1 MDTESDL
8 DDQVYLVRIHPGS
21 VVPERTCIVVE
32 ATKQTTAEEILIRVL
47 EKLGLD
53 NAEGYYVAEVNQE
66 SGQSCLERRLQNLE
80 CPVKLQI
87 LWPKIVSESGSG
99 GDQGMFRTNF
109 RFFLRSINE
118 SPDSREGAELSNMT
132 NIESFVSG
140 FFPHPYTTKEY
151 HDLCHLPDLNEKT
164 LLDNLAAR
172 FKQGKI
178 YTYVGSILIAV
189 NPFKFFPIYNPKYVN
204 LYQNHRHGDLPP
216 HIFAIADSAFHT
228 MLQEKRNQCIVIS
241 GESGSG
247 KTESTNLLIHHLT
260 ALSRKGHASGVE
272 QTLLGAGPVLE
283 VRSMSRRR
291 GQTRFSL
298 PGDVTLSC
306 YTPSHY
312 LLVVT

>member
-1 MDTESDL
+1 MQGDGEI

-21 VVPERTCIVVE
+21 LVAERSHVVVE
-32 ATKQTTAEEILIRVL
+32 ATKQTTSEEILIRVL
-47 EKLGLD
+47 EKLNLENVD
-53 NAEGYYVAEVNQE
+53 HYYIAEVNQE
-66 SGQSCLERRLQNLE
+66 SGQSCLERRLMSSE
-80 CPVKLQI
+80 CPVKLQL
-87 LWPKIVSESGSG
+87 LWPKVMSDSAEGA
-99 GDQGMFRTNF
+99 GMFKTNF
-109 RFFLRSINE
+109 RFFLRSFHE
-118 SPDSREGAELSNMT
+118 SPDHELELSKMT
-132 NIESFVSG
+132 SIESFVSG
-140 FFPHPYTTKEY
+140 FFPHPSTTKEY

-164 LLDNLAAR
+164 LLDNLASR

-204 LYQNHRHGDLPP
+204 LYQNHRLGDLPP

-228 MLQEKRNQCIVIS
+228 MLQEKKNQCIVIS

-283 VRSMSRRR
+283 VS
-291 GQTRFSL
+291 Q
-298 PGDVTLSC
+298 C
-306 YTPSHY
+306 N
-312 LLVVT
+312 